1 MNREKPAPVKAA
13 VKRSFVSSLDVFGL
27 EPVEHFGRVF
37 KKAWSIR
44 LNLLA
49 GFFAG
54 LEIALPILDQWIVI
68 PRGLFAAMSGFTA
81 MASTVA
87 RLVAQRS
94 VSNPPKDE
102 PNADTAPQPKV

>member
-1 MNREKPAPVKAA
+1 MNLLPEWR
-13 VKRSFVSSLDVFGL
+13 
-27 EPVEHFGRVF
+27 RVL
-37 KKAWSIR
+37 KHAWSIR

-54 LEIALPILDQWIVI
+54 MEIALPIIDQWVNI
-68 PRGLFAAMSGFTA
+68 PRGLFAAMSGFTT

-94 VSNPPKDE
+94 VSTPLKG
-102 PNADTAPQPKV
+102 PQDAGQ